1 MGLGILEP
9 SSDARGVPGTAQL
22 LDDDKKLDE
31 PGNNVNGVVQTE
43 FQLPI
48 LKIENLSSYPLL
60 ASGIACVFASV
71 LARVVGKRP
80 IYVFSTT
87 ILLVTVVWSAA
98 IGTDYDSFFAARFIS
113 GSGLGA
119 YEALVLSSI
128 GDLYFVHQRGKRV
141 AFLNLMSLGP
151 INLAPILSGY
161 VADKYGWRT
170 NLWILTAFTAVGWL
184 LVIFA
189 CPETRFI
196 RPAIFESDLV
206 DEDRSPI
213 VADENGSKSPVTE
226 ESQENGATTSQIPK
240 SKRTYWQELKPLT
253 YIDRRSNPLSHL
265 FRLFA
270 CLFYPAV
277 IWSFLVGSTYSG
289 WFSGLSIT
297 IAQIFSSPPNSYTPT
312 QLGRLNAFPAVG
324 ALLAFG
330 LLAGLADRTATFFAR
345 RNRNVY
351 EPEFRLCLIAPG
363 LFVGVP
369 GLALFGWYAALAT
382 PEYQISW
389 ILVSFLYGLIILATV
404 TQQSTSFAYLLDAH
418 RDISVET
425 AVFVVLVRNFFSFA
439 AGKFLGPW
447 LVREGTAMTFYTIA
461 GLEAGLVLTT
471 VPLMRFLNTAGK
483 GGDSMRR
490 GP

>member
-1 MGLGILEP
+1 MSITVGGIQDSLL
-9 SSDARGVPGTAQL
+9 SS
-22 LDDDKKLDE
+22 
-31 PGNNVNGVVQTE
+31 VNGVVQTE

-128 GDLYFVHQRGKRV
+128 GDLYFVS
-141 AFLNLMSLGP
+141 LISLGP

-196 RPAIFESDLV
+196 RPANFESDLV
-206 DEDRSPI
+206 DEDRLPI

-471 VPLMRFLNTAGK
+471 VPLYVWGKRVRAFVATEFGPRMRFLNTAGK
-483 GGDSMRR
+483 GGESMRR